1 MNIGKR
7 NSLLKIFLSSALLII
22 AKRRDKMDLQLK
34 VREYLL
40 QYGIK
45 KKYLAS
51 MLGIYPSQ
59 LSQWLS
65 GDYHLNENQIKI
77 VEDFLNGKLLQ

>member
-1 MNIGKR
+1 
-7 NSLLKIFLSSALLII
+7 
-22 AKRRDKMDLQLK
+22 MDLQLK